1 MDASPATP
9 SNEDPAKPP
18 SDAPDA
24 VPSSEAHSDPASAA
38 PDAASDAP
46 AARDADV
53 APRRRGLPPA
63 VSWLGLVTAG
73 IGLVLAALGVAS
85 LLVSRDN
92 GVRSLD
98 ARLAGVERNV
108 RELATRA
115 PPAAADPKALDDVAS
130 RVAKLEAAAAAPP
143 QAAASDA
150 AVADRVAALDAQLK
164 TVAETVG
171 SLGRR
176 DEEVFTAARE
186 ARTRSDAN
194 AAAVADLAQKLPA
207 ATAAE
212 RSAVEAL
219 GKRVDAVESLGSRV
233 SALEALGNRISALER
248 SQQAAERGDRALRLA
263 LAATALNNAVER
275 GGAFTGELAAVKA
288 LGGDSKLVAALEPF
302 AASGVPPAS
311 ALGRE
316 FSELAPSLQASAATA
331 GEGVLARLQ
340 ANAEKLVRV
349 RRLDA
354 PAGSDAGAIVARAEA
369 KATRGDISGAASELS
384 QLPPDARARAQGWI
398 ERAQARQAAIDA
410 SRRLAA
416 DALAGVGK

>member
-9 SNEDPAKPP
+9 SSEVPANPP
-18 SDAPDA
+18 SHAADA
-24 VPSSEAHSDPASAA
+24 VRSSEEHSASAA
-38 PDAASDAP
+38 PDGPTDASSAPEAAET
-46 AARDADV
+46 
-53 APRRRGLPPA
+53 PRRRGLPPA

-108 RELATRA
+108 RELASRA

-130 RVAKLEAAAAAPP
+130 RVAKLEAAPVAPP
-143 QAAASDA
+143 QAAASDSGFS
-150 AVADRVAALDAQLK
+150 DRVAALEAQLK
-164 TVAETVG
+164 TVAETIG
-171 SLGRR
+171 GLGRR
-176 DEEVFTAARE
+176 DEEVFTAARD
-186 ARTRSDAN
+186 ARTRADAN

-212 RSAVEAL
+212 RNAVDAL
-219 GKRVDAVESLGSRV
+219 GKRVDAVEALGNRV

-248 SQQAAERGDRALRLA
+248 NAQTAERGDRALRLA
-263 LAATALNNAVER
+263 LAATALNTAVER

-288 LGGDSKLVAALEPF
+288 LGGDPKLIAALEPF
-302 AASGVPPAS
+302 AASGVPPAA
-311 ALGRE
+311 ALARE
-316 FSELAPSLQASAATA
+316 FSELAPSLQASTA
-331 GEGVLARLQ
+331 PPREGVLARLQ
-340 ANAEKLVRV
+340 TNAEKLVQV
-349 RRLDA
+349 RRIDE

-369 KATRGDISGAASELS
+369 KASRGDIGGAASELG
-384 QLPPDARARAQGWI
+384 QLPPDTRARAQAWI
-398 ERAQARQAAIDA
+398 TRVEARQAAIDA
-410 SRRLAA
+410 SRRLSA